1 MRAGRLLRLVLILQD
16 GRRHTAVDLAEHLQV
31 STRTVLR
38 DLESLSSA
46 GVPVYATRGPHGG
59 FQLLD
64 TFQRSVQT
72 VPPGLTGARGQLRRV
87 RVRLAPAA
95 LQLALVDGKPE
106 GWRPRPD
113 PTPAPDRPDWI
124 EGSFRFDSYDAAIR
138 ELLALG
144 PDFEILLPTELRTIM
159 VSIGR
164 QLARQHRL
172 PPNATVAPPDATR
185 PGATA
190 LEPNTAANPN

>member
-16 GRRHTAVDLAEHLQV
+16 GRRHTAADLAEQLQV

-38 DLESLSSA
+38 DLESLSTA
-46 GVPVYATRGPHGG
+46 GVPVYATRGPNGG

-64 TFQRSVQT
+64 TFQRSVQA
-72 VPPGLTGARGQLRRV
+72 VPPGLTAARGQLRRV

-95 LQLALVDGKPE
+95 LQLALVNGKPE
-106 GWRPRPD
+106 GWRPRPN

-124 EGSFRFDSYDAAIR
+124 EGSFRFDSYDTAVR

-144 PDFEILLPTELRTIM
+144 PDIEILLPTELRTTM
-159 VSIGR
+159 ASIGR
-164 QLARQHRL
+164 RLTRHHRTSPPTTTAPRDARIQ
-172 PPNATVAPPDATR
+172 PQ
-185 PGATA
+185 
-190 LEPNTAANPN
+190 